1 MNRFIKLLLAGLCIS
16 GTACSQKAYKDLN
29 VEEFDA
35 YITENKDKGLQLV
48 DVRTAEENAQ
58 GTIPG
63 AVLID
68 VKQDNFAQ
76 RAEKMLDKE
85 RPVAVFCRSGRRS
98 ANAATILTEK
108 GFKTVVNLTGGF
120 TAWSKSH
127 SQTPKII
134 KSQTHKITNSQTTKD
149 EFGMETDRIETS
161 NGTITFHCIKHASV
175 RIETGSKNIYID
187 PVTRLGNW
195 SADYSKMPKAD
206 YIFITH
212 EHGDHYDAAAIEA
225 LSKEGTVVVLNKRC
239 ADMLGRGM
247 AMKNGDKNTLDGG
260 IDVEA
265 VPAYNN
271 TAGREKFHP
280 KGRDN
285 GYILTIDGKRI
296 YLAGD
301 TEDIDEM
308 AQVKNID
315 VAFLPCNQPYTMT
328 PDQLVRSAKTIKPK
342 ILFPYHYGDTKVSD
356 LPDMLKDSGIDVR
369 IRNYQ

>member
-35 YITENKDKGLQLV
+35 YIAENKDKGLQLV
-48 DVRTAEENAQ
+48 DVRTAEENAE

-63 AVLID
+63 AMLID
-68 VKQDNFAQ
+68 FKQSDFTE

-98 ANAATILTEK
+98 ANAASILTEK
-108 GFKTVVNLTGGF
+108 GFKTVVNLAGGF
-120 TAWSKSH
+120 LEWQK
-127 SQTPKII
+127 
-134 KSQTHKITNSQTTKD
+134 THKDVAEETKD
-149 EFGMETDRIETS
+149 EHGMEIDRIDTK
-161 NGTITFHCIKHASV
+161 NGALTFHCIKHASV
-175 RIETGSKNIYID
+175 RIEMGEKNIYVD

-195 SADYSKMPKAD
+195 SIDYSKLPKAD

-212 EHGDHYDAAAIEA
+212 EHGDHYDAAAINA
-225 LSKEGTVVVLNKRC
+225 LSKEGTVLVLNKRC
-239 ADMLGRGM
+239 ADMLGKGI
-247 AMKNGDKNTLDGG
+247 AMKNGDRQALEG

-271 TAGREKFHP
+271 TPGREKFHP

-285 GYILTIDGKRI
+285 GYIFTIDGKRI
-296 YLAGD
+296 YFAGD
-301 TEDIDEM
+301 TEDIEEM

-342 ILFPYHYGDTKVSD
+342 ILFPYHYGDTKVD
-356 LPDMLKDSGIDVR
+356 AITDMLKDSGIDVR
-369 IRNYQ
+369 IRRYE

>member
-35 YITENKDKGLQLV
+35 YIAENKDKGLQLV
-48 DVRTAEENAQ
+48 DVRTAEENAE

-63 AVLID
+63 AMLID
-68 VKQDNFAQ
+68 FKQSDFTE

-98 ANAATILTEK
+98 ANAASILTEK
-108 GFKTVVNLTGGF
+108 GFKTVVNLAGGF
-120 TAWSKSH
+120 LEWQK
-127 SQTPKII
+127 
-134 KSQTHKITNSQTTKD
+134 THKDVAEETKD
-149 EFGMETDRIETS
+149 EYGMEIDRIDTNS
-161 NGTITFHCIKHASV
+161 GALTFHCIKHASV
-175 RIETGSKNIYID
+175 RIEMGEKNIYVD
-187 PVTRLGNW
+187 PV
-195 SADYSKMPKAD
+195 
-206 YIFITH
+206 
-212 EHGDHYDAAAIEA
+212 DHYDAAAINA
-225 LSKEGTVVVLNKRC
+225 LSKEGTVLVLNKRC
-239 ADMLGRGM
+239 ADMLGKGIE
-247 AMKNGDKNTLDGG
+247 MKNGDRQALEG

-271 TAGREKFHP
+271 TPGREKFHP

-296 YLAGD
+296 YFAGD
-301 TEDIDEM
+301 TEDIEEM
-308 AQVKNID
+308 AQVKDID

-342 ILFPYHYGDTKVSD
+342 ILFPYHYGDTKVD
-356 LPDMLKDSGIDVR
+356 AITDMLKDSGIDVR
-369 IRNYQ
+369 IRRYE

>member
-35 YITENKDKGLQLV
+35 YIAENKDKGLQLV
-48 DVRTAEENAQ
+48 DVRTAEENAE

-63 AVLID
+63 AMLID
-68 VKQDNFAQ
+68 FKQSDFTE

-98 ANAATILTEK
+98 ANAASILTEK
-108 GFKTVVNLTGGF
+108 GFKTVVNLAGGF
-120 TAWSKSH
+120 LEWQK
-127 SQTPKII
+127 
-134 KSQTHKITNSQTTKD
+134 THKDVAEETKD
-149 EFGMETDRIETS
+149 EYGMEIDRIDTKS
-161 NGTITFHCIKHASV
+161 GALTFHCIKHASV
-175 RIETGSKNIYID
+175 RIEMGEKNIYVD

-195 SADYSKMPKAD
+195 SVDYSKLPKAD

-212 EHGDHYDAAAIEA
+212 EHGDHYDTAAINA
-225 LSKEGTVVVLNKRC
+225 LSKEGTVLVLNKRC
-239 ADMLGRGM
+239 ADMLGKGI
-247 AMKNGDKNTLDGG
+247 AMKNGDRQALEG

-271 TAGREKFHP
+271 TPGREKFHP

-296 YLAGD
+296 YFAGD
-301 TEDIDEM
+301 TEDIEEM
-308 AQVKNID
+308 AQVKDID

-342 ILFPYHYGDTKVSD
+342 ILFPYHYGDTKVD
-356 LPDMLKDSGIDVR
+356 AITDMLKDSGIDVR
-369 IRNYQ
+369 IRRYE